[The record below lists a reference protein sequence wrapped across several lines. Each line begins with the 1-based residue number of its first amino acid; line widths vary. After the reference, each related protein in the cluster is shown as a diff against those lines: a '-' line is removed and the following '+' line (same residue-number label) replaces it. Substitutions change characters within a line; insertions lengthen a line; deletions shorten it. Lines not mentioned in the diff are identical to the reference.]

1 MTNPSC
7 QSDGLCSKK
16 PPGSVWA
23 SKCMTPYMPEFDV
36 CAQVANT
43 DERSSVELAA
53 CDGSDAQSFVF
64 LDNDTITPAAAADR
78 FPKPPPIRNTEPI
91 AINFSTPPEYKAPLN
106 CIMGDRSGQSISYA
120 KTAQVQFIRMQ

>member
-7 QSDGLCSKK
+7 QSDGLCPKK

-36 CAQVANT
+36 CAQVASTN
-43 DERSSVELAA
+43 ERSSVELAA

-64 LDNDTITPAAAADR
+64 SDEGTITPVAAADMCLTVG
-78 FPKPPPIRNTEPI
+78 KNTRTGRSVTI
-91 AINFSTPPEYKAPLN
+91 QIKALTVET
-106 CIMGDRSGQSISYA
+106 CSDADVATQTWGVR
-120 KTAQVQFIRMQ
+120 TAD